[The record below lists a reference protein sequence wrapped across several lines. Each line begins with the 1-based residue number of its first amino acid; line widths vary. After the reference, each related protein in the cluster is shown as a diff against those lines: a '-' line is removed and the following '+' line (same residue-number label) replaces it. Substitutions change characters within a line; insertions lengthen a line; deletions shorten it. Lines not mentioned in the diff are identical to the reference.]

1 MPSLP
6 ARDLRRRRGLSTKRT
21 DSAMNE
27 QTERYLSVARQAA
40 LQAGELIRRKAG
52 TSFRVD
58 QKGRINL
65 VTEVDTACEELIRE
79 ALLEVFPDHRILG
92 EEGGP
97 TGGSHECRWLIDP
110 LDGTTN
116 FAQGYPFYAV
126 SIGLEIAGEMA
137 VGVVHDPTRQETFHA
152 VRGGGA
158 WLNDQPIQVTDCDTL
173 EQALLVT
180 GFPYDLSL
188 APDLHLDLFRGFV
201 LAARGV
207 RRDGAAALDLCYVA
221 CGRFDAFWELGLSAW
236 DMAAGSL
243 ILREAG
249 GMLSDFEG
257 RALSL
262 EGRDMLAS
270 NGRLHPVMLEG
281 VRPHLQALRG
291 SSYRRG

>member
-1 MPSLP
+1 MC
-6 ARDLRRRRGLSTKRT
+6 A
-21 DSAMNE
+21 
-27 QTERYLSVARQAA
+27 QTEKYLMVARQAA
-40 LQAGELIRRKAG
+40 LQAGELIRQKAG

-58 QKGRINL
+58 HKGRINL
-65 VTEVDTACEELIRE
+65 VTEVDTACEELIRA
-79 ALLEVFPDHRILG
+79 ALLEAFPDHRILA

-97 TGGSHECRWLIDP
+97 TGGSHECRWLVDP

-137 VGVVHDPTRQETFHA
+137 VGVVHDPTRRETFHA
-152 VRGGGA
+152 IRGGGA
-158 WLNDQPIQVTDCDTL
+158 WLNGQPIRVTDCERL

-180 GFPYDLSL
+180 RFPYDLSL
-188 APDLHLDLFRGFV
+188 APDLHLDLFRDFV

-221 CGRFDAFWELGLSAW
+221 CGRFDAFWELGLSPW

-257 RALSL
+257 RPLKL

-270 NGRLHPVMLEG
+270 NGRLHPVMLAG
-281 VRPHLQALRG
+281 VRPHLPALRE
-291 SSYRRG
+291 SCYRTA

>member
-1 MPSLP
+1 MPPLP
-6 ARDLRRRRGLSTKRT
+6 ARDLPRRRGDSSTRT
-21 DSAMNE
+21 GRPMDE

-52 TSFRVD
+52 TSFQVD
-58 QKGRINL
+58 HKGRINL
-65 VTEVDTACEELIRE
+65 VTEVDTACEALIRH
-79 ALLEVFPDHRILG
+79 ALLEAFPEHRILG

-97 TGGSHECRWLIDP
+97 TGGSHACRWLVDP

-158 WLNDQPIQVTDCDTL
+158 WMNGQPIRVTDCEKL
-173 EQALLVT
+173 QQALLVT

-188 APDLHLDLFRGFV
+188 APDLHLDLFRDFV

-221 CGRFDAFWELGLSAW
+221 CGRFDAYWELGLSPW

-257 RALSL
+257 RVLSL

-270 NGRLHPVMLEG
+270 NGRLHPAMLEG
-281 VRPHLQALRG
+281 IRPHLPALRT
-291 SSYRRG
+291 SCYRKS